1 MTKFYNEPEFK
12 VVSIKSEDV
21 VSTSIGGELEV
32 ISEKWDTASTGNDGI
47 VGFGL

>member
-21 VSTSIGGELEV
+21 VSTSGGDLQV
-32 ISEKWDTASTGNDGI
+32 ISEQWDTATVDNDGI